1 MNHQVMIS
9 FDVDDER
16 IAENIEKAAAK
27 QVSDQILDAAFG
39 REKYYGVSTVEAKM
53 RDYVRDVLTE
63 ILEPH
68 KAEIIETAIKTVVA
82 NITKSKIVREKLAE
96 QME

>member
-39 REKYYGVSTVEAKM
+39 RESHYGMAESKM
-53 RDYVRDVLTE
+53 RDYIRGVIAE
-63 ILEPH
+63 MLEPH

-82 NITKSKIVREKLAE
+82 NVTKSKLVREKLAE

>member
-16 IAENIEKAAAK
+16 IAANIEKAAAK
-27 QVSDQILDAAFG
+27 HVSDKIIGAAFG
-39 REKYYGVSTVEAKM
+39 RENYYGTAEAKM
-53 RDYVRDVLTE
+53 RDYVRDVIAE
-63 ILEPH
+63 MLEPH

-82 NITKSKIVREKLAE
+82 NVTKSKLVREKISE

>member
-16 IAENIEKAAAK
+16 IAENIEKAAAR
-27 QVSDQILDAAFG
+27 QASDKIIGAAFG
-39 REKYYGVSTVEAKM
+39 RESYYGMAESKM
-53 RDYVRDVLTE
+53 RDYVRDVIAE
-63 ILEPH
+63 MLEPH

-82 NITKSKIVREKLAE
+82 NVTKSKLVREKLAE
-96 QME
+96 QIE

>member
-16 IAENIEKAAAK
+16 IAENIEKAAAR
-27 QVSDQILDAAFG
+27 QASDKIINAAFG
-39 REKYYGVSTVEAKM
+39 RENYYGTAESKM
-53 RDYVRDVLTE
+53 RDYVRDVIAE
-63 ILEPH
+63 MLEPH
-68 KAEIIETAIKTVVA
+68 KEEIIVTAIKTVVA
-82 NITKSKIVREKLAE
+82 NVTKSKLVREKLAE